1 MKNSLSFSLGTG
13 LLLVLASIT
22 FSPPAPDISVLTDRG
37 TAAYRNADLPIED
50 RASDLLK
57 RMRPEEKQAQVLS
70 RWRTKAAFQ
79 DENGIFDPAKA
90 KKEIP
95 HGIGHIGRPS
105 ELVGS
110 GGGGRSPRAMAEY
123 CNAVQKYLLEETRLG
138 IPALFHEE
146 ALHGHA
152 AKDATSFS
160 QPIGLAS
167 TWNPALI
174 EELYTMTALEASA
187 RGASVVLTPV
197 VDVVRE
203 PRWGRVEET
212 YGEDPYLSA
221 EMGLAAVRGFQ
232 GRGETIGKDRV
243 LATLKHMTGHGQP
256 ETGTNIA
263 PANYSRRIIRE
274 VFLYPFKRI
283 VTEAN
288 VRNIMASYN
297 EIDGVPSHA
306 NDWMLNEVLRGEW
319 GFQGAVVSDYY
330 AVRELKDRHAVAESL
345 TQAAALALSSGID
358 IELPDPEAFPYLL
371 EAIDQ
376 GLIEAAVLDTAVA
389 RILRQKFELG
399 LFEDPYVDPDRAVAV
414 TGAEE
419 HARLAQRAAEE
430 TMILL
435 ENRTNLA
442 PLNLDKIKTIAV
454 IGPNAD
460 KELLGGYS
468 DVPKY
473 FVTVLEGIREYVG
486 DRANVVYAEGVR
498 VTEPGSWYAD
508 PVVRSP
514 DDVEWQRIQE
524 AVATAL
530 TADVIILAVGGNE
543 LTSREAWAESHM
555 GDRADLQ
562 LVGMQ
567 DKLIDALAAT
577 GKPIVSLLFNGRPLA
592 ATNLIEK
599 VPTVFECWYMGQET
613 GRGVARVLFG
623 DVNPGGKLPLS
634 IPRSVGHIPAY
645 YNYKPTARRGFLF
658 DDVSALY
665 SFGYGLSYT
674 TFRFGAPRLSK
685 ATIAPDES
693 VTVRVDVTNT
703 GLRAGHEVAQL
714 YIRDKF
720 SSVTR
725 PVKELK
731 GFQKIYLEP
740 GETQTVTLEITPD
753 KLAFYD
759 IDMNWTV
766 EPGAFDILV
775 GNSSRNEDLQ
785 SVELVVK

>member
-1 MKNSLSFSLGTG
+1 M
-13 LLLVLASIT
+13 
-22 FSPPAPDISVLTDRG
+22 
-37 TAAYRNADLPIED
+37 AAYRNADLPIED
-50 RASDLLK
+50 RVSDLLK

-90 KKEIP
+90 KIEIP

-123 CNAVQKYLLEETRLG
+123 CNAVQKFLLEETRLG

-152 AKDATSFS
+152 AMDATSFS

-263 PANYSRRIIRE
+263 PANYSRRIIHE

-345 TQAAALALSSGID
+345 TQAAALSISSGID

-376 GLIEAAVLDTAVA
+376 GLIEPAVLDTAVA

-419 HARLAQRAAEE
+419 HARLALRAAEE

-435 ENRTNLA
+435 ENRTKLA
-442 PLNLDKIKTIAV
+442 PLDLDKIKTIAV

-599 VPTVFECWYMGQET
+599 APTVFECWYMGQET

-665 SFGYGLSYT
+665 HFGYGLSYT

-714 YIRDKF
+714 YIRDKY

-731 GFQKIYLEP
+731 DFQKIYLEP
-740 GETQTVTLEITPD
+740 GETQTVILEITPD

-785 SVELVVK
+785 SVELVVE